1 MTERHWAAPR
11 SSRASSWPEGRVGAW
26 LRVVHRDRSS
36 REDRCFDPPG
46 VIVAMWM
53 TREVVTLRPEAHAD
67 EVVKA
72 MARHRLRRIPIV
84 DAAGHVRGIVSKTD
98 LLRATPPTL
107 NPFAARAASLSGM
120 NFRVADVM
128 VHPVFSL
135 EDDASIVVAAARL
148 GERRLGAA
156 PVVSH
161 RDGRTLVGILS
172 QTDLARAFHQVLTPA
187 PMQRRSLFELPRGV
201 GAEAIDGA
209 RIGAAVSGKNGRL
222 VGLWPF
228 AHGDRCWVLVTTAEL
243 PEPDAL
249 FEGLPEGARL
259 LLSEATP

>member
-1 MTERHWAAPR
+1 
-11 SSRASSWPEGRVGAW
+11 
-26 LRVVHRDRSS
+26 
-36 REDRCFDPPG
+36 

-53 TREVVTLRPEAHAD
+53 TREVVTLRPDSRAGD
-67 EVVKA
+67 VVHA

-120 NFRVADVM
+120 DFLVADVM
-128 VHPVFSL
+128 VHPVVTI
-135 EDDASIVVAAARL
+135 EDDASIVAAAARL

-161 RDGRTLVGILS
+161 RDGRTLVGMLS
-172 QTDLARAFHQVLTPA
+172 QSDLARAFHQVLA
-187 PMQRRSLFELPRGV
+187 PGPKQRRSLFELPQGV
-201 GAEAIDGA
+201 GPEAVDGA
-209 RIGAAVSGKNGRL
+209 RIGAAVSARDGRL

-228 AHGDRCWVLVTTAEL
+228 THGDRCWVLVATANL
-243 PEPDAL
+243 ADPDPL
-249 FEGLPEGARL
+249 FEGLPRGSRL
-259 LLSEATP
+259 LLSEASP